1 MKHEMHRINTNMHFI
16 ASTDIRANIL
26 FFLYREKELR
36 NPMPSRTDVEGL
48 HQTAIEMA
56 LNIVDNDRYS

>member
-36 NPMPSRTDVEGL
+36 T
-48 HQTAIEMA
+48 EMA
-56 LNIVDNDRYS
+56 LNIVDNDRYSQY